1 MICNNETHVPK
12 MEQLEFEIV
21 LTLLKEK
28 KSHVRGIAQNIGA
41 SPSKVSRTLK
51 EMVKKNIVDFETE
64 GKNKVFGLKKGIES
78 ASYAY
83 MAEHYKLFK
92 VFQKYPEMAVICEDI
107 LKKTDEKLVVLFG
120 SYAKFRA
127 NKGSDIDVY
136 IETENRSVKNKVENI
151 NSKLSVKIG
160 SFDASSFLAKEIIKY
175 HVILRGVEYFYEKN
189 KLLD

>member
-1 MICNNETHVPK
+1 
-12 MEQLEFEIV
+12 MEQLKFDIV

-51 EMVKKNIVDFETE
+51 EMVKKNIVDFETA
-64 GKNKVFGLKKGIES
+64 GKNKVFRLKKGIES

-92 VFQKYPEMAVICEDI
+92 LFQKYPEMAVICEDI
-107 LKKTDEKLVVLFG
+107 LKKTDEKLIVLFG

-127 NKGSDIDVY
+127 NKNSDIDVY
-136 IETENRSVKNKVENI
+136 VETKNRNTKTDIENI

-160 SFDASSFLAKEIIKY
+160 SFDTSSFLAKEIIKY
-175 HVILRGVEYFYEKN
+175 HIILRGVEYFYEKN
-189 KLLD
+189 KLFD